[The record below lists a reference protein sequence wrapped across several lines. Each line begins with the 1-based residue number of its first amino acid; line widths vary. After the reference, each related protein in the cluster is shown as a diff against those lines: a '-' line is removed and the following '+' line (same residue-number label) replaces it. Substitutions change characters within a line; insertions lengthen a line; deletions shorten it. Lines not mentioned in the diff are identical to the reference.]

1 MLQEFADE
9 SDNQDLKMNKSKTK
23 VMMKNDT
30 PLCQQHLDRERRK
43 LHLPGTEIDNQRQKT
58 KKRRF
63 KEESRPDGQ
72 HSPCSTISSML
83 TLEHA

>member
-9 SDNQDLKMNKSKTK
+9 SDNQDLNMNKSKTK

-43 LHLPGTEIDNQRQKT
+43 LHLPGTEIDNQRQKPRKGDS
-58 KKRRF
+58 KKNHGRMDSIRLAP
-63 KEESRPDGQ
+63 RYLQ
-72 HSPCSTISSML
+72 C
-83 TLEHA
+83 